1 MESKGE
7 SITSMIRLRILL
19 MVSCFLLGLLAGE
32 TIERIIVQLP
42 AWKKLNIGIWG
53 EFSRHADLGN
63 GLIVYPF
70 EALGSFVCLL
80 TTSIILFAHRRT
92 AHNVVLPVIAATVF
106 SFIGLIL
113 TFLAA
118 PVMLSVRNIGNDPA
132 VLNLAFNEF
141 YYWSFF
147 RGIAQI
153 LSFAFCIWAVG
164 KTFSGYTS

>member
-1 MESKGE
+1 MK
-7 SITSMIRLRILL
+7 SIIWLRVFLTAG
-19 MVSCFLLGLLAGE
+19 CFLSGLLAGGNV
-32 TIERIIVQLP
+32 ERFVVQFP
-42 AWKKLNIGIWG
+42 AWHHLDIRIWG

-92 AHNVVLPVIAATVF
+92 PHNVVLPVIAATVF
-106 SFIGLIL
+106 SFIGLVL

-118 PVMLSVRNIGNDPA
+118 PIMLSVRNIGNDPA
-132 VLNLAFNEF
+132 MLNLAFNEF